1 MKECDPMKNI
11 KIIFSIVCSLVSVM
25 NICNAETITFE
36 PYTDEEK
43 PYLIDGGTHSY
54 NRMVTDFGAA
64 FLGDLFRF
72 ADGNTYWIY
81 KFEFNRAVQAVAKID
96 ISAEYKISIA
106 MSDAGN
112 PEDYIVVLEE
122 KNHVHNRANR
132 EVKTIKYGDYFKAP
146 GRKVWMKF
154 EDSIPSDGWGP
165 YLDSFTLEY
174 TLGVSVEST
183 GKLTTTWGKTK
194 AESK

>member
-1 MKECDPMKNI
+1 MKPLMIMLSLCLLISVID
-11 KIIFSIVCSLVSVM
+11 VC
-25 NICNAETITFE
+25 IAETITFE

-43 PYLIDGGTHSY
+43 PYLIDGGTHNY
-54 NRMVTDFGAA
+54 DRMVADFGAA

-72 ADGNTYWIY
+72 ADGNTFWIY
-81 KFEFNRAVQAVAKID
+81 KFEFNRSVQAVVKID

-106 MSDAGN
+106 MSDLGK

-146 GRKVWMKF
+146 GKKVWIKF
-154 EDSIPSDGWGP
+154 EDSIPADGWGP

-174 TLGVSVEST
+174 TLGVSVEPI
-183 GKLTTTWGKTK
+183 GKLATTWSKIK
-194 AESK
+194 A